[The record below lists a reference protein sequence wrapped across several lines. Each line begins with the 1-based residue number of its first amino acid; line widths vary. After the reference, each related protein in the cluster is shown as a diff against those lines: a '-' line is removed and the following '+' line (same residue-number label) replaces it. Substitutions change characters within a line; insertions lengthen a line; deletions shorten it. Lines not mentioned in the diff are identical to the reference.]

1 MPKQTNKISLT
12 RSAVIQRINR
22 KLSANNERLRVT
34 RNDERLLR
42 EVGQFYI
49 RTDAILTASLSS
61 LWAANRRAVSSGSDS
76 LDVAPVLTGAE
87 GVNRRNVDLEALA
100 RKLDV
105 LRPWETILDDG

>member
-1 MPKQTNKISLT
+1 MPKQTNKIGLT

-49 RTDAILTASLSS
+49 
-61 LWAANRRAVSSGSDS
+61 
-76 LDVAPVLTGAE
+76 TGEE
-87 GVNRRNVDLEALA
+87 GVNRRNVDIEALA
-100 RKLDV
+100 RRLDV
-105 LRPWETILDDG
+105 LRPWETIRDDG

>member
-1 MPKQTNKISLT
+1 MPKQSDKIGLT

-22 KLSANNERLRVT
+22 KLSANNERLRTV
-34 RNDERLLR
+34 RHDNERLLR

-49 RTDAILTASLSS
+49 
-61 LWAANRRAVSSGSDS
+61 
-76 LDVAPVLTGAE
+76 TGEE

-100 RKLDV
+100 RRLDV

>member
-1 MPKQTNKISLT
+1 MPKQTDKISLT

-49 RTDAILTASLSS
+49 T
-61 LWAANRRAVSSGSDS
+61 GS
-76 LDVAPVLTGAE
+76 E

>member
-1 MPKQTNKISLT
+1 MPKQTNKIGLT

-34 RNDERLLR
+34 RNDARLLG

-49 RTDAILTASLSS
+49 
-61 LWAANRRAVSSGSDS
+61 
-76 LDVAPVLTGAE
+76 TGEE

-100 RKLDV
+100 RRLDV
-105 LRPWETILDDG
+105 LRAWETILDDG

>member
-1 MPKQTNKISLT
+1 MPKQTNKIGLT

-34 RNDERLLR
+34 RNDERMLR

-49 RTDAILTASLSS
+49 
-61 LWAANRRAVSSGSDS
+61 
-76 LDVAPVLTGAE
+76 TGEE

-100 RKLDV
+100 RRLDV
-105 LRPWETILDDG
+105 LRAWETILDDG

>member
-49 RTDAILTASLSS
+49 T
-61 LWAANRRAVSSGSDS
+61 GS
-76 LDVAPVLTGAE
+76 E

>member
-1 MPKQTNKISLT
+1 MPMQTNKIGLT

-49 RTDAILTASLSS
+49 
-61 LWAANRRAVSSGSDS
+61 
-76 LDVAPVLTGAE
+76 TGEE
-87 GVNRRNVDLEALA
+87 GVNRRNVDIEALA
-100 RKLDV
+100 RRLDV
-105 LRPWETILDDG
+105 LRPWETILDDS